1 MIQTNCVE
9 SFPQWRTEARRL
21 LRLGVRP
28 ADVRWQADPDQ
39 PSLFEDSSKGSE
51 ASQPIDESTGKPN
64 GVASSETTVPRSF
77 LDLAEKVACHR
88 DAGRWELLYR
98 TLWRILSEQRE
109 LLKITTDDDVYQ
121 LTQMQKA
128 VTRDVHKMKAF
139 VRFRKVADDPETF
152 VAWHRPDH
160 RIVRLAAPFFA
171 RRFKGMH
178 WSIFTP
184 DESASWDQS
193 ELQFGRGVPASQVD
207 SEDSLEELW
216 KTYYASIFNPARVK
230 VATMKREMPVR
241 HWATLPEAELI
252 PELLEQAPTRV
263 EKMIETHEG
272 FGQTAMHFMP
282 SEIDLPKLALAARQ
296 CSACDL
302 CHAATQVVFGEG
314 NPDSRIVLIGEQPG
328 DQEDL
333 QGKPFVG
340 PAGQLLNECLSQAG
354 IDRDDVYV
362 TNTVKHFKFTERG
375 KRRLHQKPNSR
386 EIYACRPWLEAELAV
401 IAPKTIV
408 CLGATPSQALL
419 GRDFRITKS
428 RGMRMQTEWC
438 DRTFATWHPAA
449 VLRMPDESR
458 RFQMQEQLVGDLR
471 IAASQA

>member
-1 MIQTNCVE
+1 MLPTNCVE
-9 SFPQWRTEARRL
+9 TFKQWRNEARRL
-21 LRLGVRP
+21 IAMGARP
-28 ADVRWQADPDQ
+28 VDVHWQTDPDQ
-39 PSLFEDSSKGSE
+39 LSLFEEVPSGSDSGTPPSKTTDQQSD
-51 ASQPIDESTGKPN
+51 S
-64 GVASSETTVPRSF
+64 ASSAMTVPRSF
-77 LDLAEKVACHR
+77 LGLAENVACHR
-88 DAGRWELLYR
+88 DAGRWALLYR
-98 TLWRILSEQRE
+98 TLWRILHEQRE
-109 LLKITTDDDVYQ
+109 LLKITTDDDVYE

-139 VRFRKVADDPETF
+139 VRFRKVVNDPETF

-160 RIVRLAAPFFA
+160 RIMRLAAPFFA
-171 RRFKGMH
+171 RRFKGMR

-184 DESASWDQS
+184 DESASWDQTS
-193 ELQFGRGVPASQVD
+193 LQYGRGVPASEVD
-207 SEDSLEELW
+207 SDDSLEELW

-230 VATMKREMPVR
+230 VAMMKREMPVR

-272 FGQTAMHFMP
+272 FGQTATHFMP
-282 SEIDLPKLALAARQ
+282 AKINLPSLAAAVSQ

-302 CHAATQVVFGEG
+302 CQDATQAVFGEG
-314 NPDSRIVLIGEQPG
+314 NPDARIVVIGEQPG
-328 DQEDL
+328 DQEDV

-354 IDRDDVYV
+354 IDRDEVYV
-362 TNTVKHFKFTERG
+362 TNTVKHFKFTQRG

-386 EIYACRPWLEAELAV
+386 EIYACRPWLEAELSV
-401 IAPKTIV
+401 VSPKVIV
-408 CLGATPSQALL
+408 CLGATPSQALF

-428 RGMRMQTEWC
+428 RGVRLQTEWC
-438 DRTFATWHPAA
+438 DQTFATWHPAA

-458 RFQMQEQLVGDLR
+458 RAQMQEQLVADLR
-471 IAASQA
+471 VAVSHS